1 MSVRVISSIK
11 EMHEFSNAVKSEK
24 KKIGLVPTM
33 GYLHEGHLSLVRASK
48 KNADVTVVS
57 IFVNPTQFAP
67 SEDFDKYP
75 RDFERDKRLLEKEE
89 VDVIFYPLSDEIYPE
104 NFQTYVSVKDV
115 TQILEGV
122 FRPTHF
128 EGVTTIVNI
137 LFNSVKP
144 DIAFFGQKDAQQ
156 AAVIKQMVNDLKM
169 DIEISVQPIVRES
182 DGLAMSSRNIFL
194 NESERKEALVLY
206 NSLRYAEELIKRG
219 ERDKERI
226 ISEMKMIINSAVSA
240 KLDYIDVV
248 ESNTFSLVDKI
259 EDGESYYFLIA
270 CRIGATRLIDNI
282 LLTV

>member
-194 NESERKEALVLY
+194 NESERKDALVLY

-259 EDGESYYFLIA
+259 EEGKSYYFLIA